1 MSLRKWFGVRA
12 GTGGLLPRRRGVR
25 QSQRRRA
32 GRRLQV
38 ERLENRTLL

>member
-1 MSLRKWFGVRA
+1 MSLRNWFGVRA
-12 GTGGLLPRRRGVR
+12 GKGGFLPLRRGVR

-38 ERLENRTLL
+38 ERLEDRTLL